1 MVQGRQ
7 VDASWKAD
15 GEAAGPRPACGEGG
29 RVGLSAHSQGDCGHK
44 ARGGREEASC
54 GGKTGQDGGDPQD
67 SGERK
72 EERLRAGGRTERLR
86 QHSLGLHGG
95 PRRAESPRLLARPDE
110 QAQGRC
116 RGANLALEQTAPRRL
131 HTILHL
137 PVLPFLQRAAHRNPA
152 RLPAGTGTARLD
164 EDSALVQVPRA
175 VAEPIARLDQH
186 ENKEF
191 DMKKEHPEM
200 PEKESKVILYTT
212 DDGKAQVSLMSRDG
226 RVWLNQKQM
235 AELFAVSKPN
245 ISMLIAKIFAEN
257 ELDDSVVKPYL
268 TTAADGKRYKVIY
281 YALEMILA
289 VGFRVR
295 GVRGTQFRQWAN
307 AHLSEYLIKGFTM
320 DDERLKNPD
329 GRPDYFDELLARIR
343 DIRAS
348 EKRFYQK
355 VRDLF
360 ALSSDYRGNEA
371 KTLQFFAEVQNKLLF
386 AATGHTAA
394 ELIVQRS
401 DPNKPNMGLTT
412 WKGGIVRKEDVIVAK
427 NYLSSDEIDTLNRI
441 TTIFLEAAELRVNYY

>member
-1 MVQGRQ
+1 
-7 VDASWKAD
+7 
-15 GEAAGPRPACGEGG
+15 
-29 RVGLSAHSQGDCGHK
+29 
-44 ARGGREEASC
+44 
-54 GGKTGQDGGDPQD
+54 
-67 SGERK
+67 
-72 EERLRAGGRTERLR
+72 
-86 QHSLGLHGG
+86 
-95 PRRAESPRLLARPDE
+95 
-110 QAQGRC
+110 
-116 RGANLALEQTAPRRL
+116 
-131 HTILHL
+131 
-137 PVLPFLQRAAHRNPA
+137 
-152 RLPAGTGTARLD
+152 
-164 EDSALVQVPRA
+164 
-175 VAEPIARLDQH
+175 
-186 ENKEF
+186 
-191 DMKKEHPEM
+191 MKKEQTEM
-200 PEKESKVILYTT
+200 PEDESKVILYTT

-235 AELFAVSKPN
+235 AELFAVTKMN
-245 ISMLIAKIFAEN
+245 ISLHIANILKEK
-257 ELDDSVVKPYL
+257 ELDDSVVKFFF
-268 TTAADGKRYKVIY
+268 TTAADGKRYKIIY

-307 AHLSEYLIKGFTM
+307 AHLSEYLVKGFTM
-320 DDERLKNPD
+320 DDDRLKNPD
-329 GRPDYFDELLARIR
+329 GHPDYFDELLARIR

-394 ELIVQRS
+394 ELVVQRS

-412 WKGGIVRKEDVIVAK
+412 WKGSIVRKEDVIVAK

-441 TTIFLEAAELRVNYY
+441 TTIFLEAAELRVKRHMDLTLPFWIDAVDKMLAANLFEVLHGPGPVSHEKAVEVSSERYEEFDGLRKREEARLADEADLEELKRIEDEAKKRHEN